1 MANSFIAKIKV
12 SKTIDHQLEKA
23 AKSAA
28 IFLDFDLAELCEVN
42 LNADLNCKD
51 VERLLITIYESLHQ
65 IMGGHQAEMRN
76 WMVSEN
82 AHLQKGRPKD
92 LMPLPGGLVNIA
104 NYLTRFRSS
113 IISQR
118 PSNLK

>member
-1 MANSFIAKIKV
+1 MVDIRLTRVAK
-12 SKTIDHQLEKA
+12 KA
-23 AKSAA
+23 AD
-28 IFLDFDLAELCEVN
+28 FLDLDLAELCEVN
-42 LNADLNCKD
+42 LNADLNSED

-82 AHLQKGRPKD
+82 AHLQKGRPKE
-92 LMPLPGGLVNIA
+92 LMLLPGGLVNIA
-104 NYLTRFRSS
+104 NYITRFRSS

-118 PSNLK
+118 PSNLR